1 MTDEKKEE
9 VLQTEEKVETTTEIK
24 QEHHDEFWLRDS
36 KDVKIDEESK
46 HFDAEHHEETDEIDI
61 AIVNE
66 IAVTDDDPTLQ
77 AFSVRA
83 LVVGVVS
90 ITINYTKVSVI
101 NYLTTASLCP
111 FILCESTDE
120 L

>member
-24 QEHHDEFWLRDS
+24 QEHQDEFWLRDS

-90 ITINYTKVSVI
+90 ITIN
-101 NYLTTASLCP
+101 
-111 FILCESTDE
+111 
-120 L
+120 